1 MIRKKIDA
9 KGMELT
15 ERVVAINR
23 VSKVVKGGKRFKFSV
38 LVVVGDG
45 DRYVGVGM
53 GKAKEISEAVRKGI
67 DKAGKSLVELKR
79 IGNTIPHP
87 VNGVFGAASVLLKPA
102 VPGTGVIAGGVVR
115 AIMELGGVKD
125 VVAKVIGERP
135 THQRSLGDRP
145 GSEEIDPT
153 RFSGS
158 GARKALKPL
167 LSRRHSH
174 GKASYHLEEEL
185 HRQARG
191 PEADSPC
198 PWPHQTQPDSRTR
211 RHPPDPRHGQQGQ
224 PPGGMC
230 CRGELGGTLH
240 ELA

>member
-125 VVAKVIGERP
+125 VVAKVIGRTSNP
-135 THQRSLGDRP
+135 INVAWATVQ
-145 GSEEIDPT
+145 
-153 RFSGS
+153 
-158 GARKALKPL
+158 A
-167 LSRRHSH
+167 
-174 GKASYHLEEEL
+174 LEEMRTPDEIL
-185 HRQARG
+185 RLRG
-191 PEADSPC
+191 KKSPEAAA
-198 PWPHQTQPDSRTR
+198 
-211 RHPPDPRHGQQGQ
+211 
-224 PPGGMC
+224 
-230 CRGELGGTLH
+230 E
-240 ELA
+240 

>member
-45 DRYVGVGM
+45 DRYVGIGM

-67 DKAGKSLVELKR
+67 DRASKNLVDLKK

-87 VNGVFGAASVLLKPA
+87 ITGMFGAASVLLKPA
-102 VPGTGVIAGGVVR
+102 APGTGVIAGGVVR

-125 VVAKVIGERP
+125 VVTKVIGRTSNPINVAKATIQAIIEMRTP
-135 THQRSLGDRP
+135 
-145 GSEEIDPT
+145 EEIL
-153 RFSGS
+153 RLMG
-158 GARKALKPL
+158 RKA
-167 LSRRHSH
+167 
-174 GKASYHLEEEL
+174 
-185 HRQARG
+185 
-191 PEADSPC
+191 PEAAA
-198 PWPHQTQPDSRTR
+198 
-211 RHPPDPRHGQQGQ
+211 
-224 PPGGMC
+224 
-230 CRGELGGTLH
+230 E
-240 ELA
+240 